1 MTSFGWRY
9 QARSYNDVY
18 NLDTNSNVYG
28 GLSEINQFDLRL
40 SHKPVEKLELAVG
53 VDNLFDNAAFAS
65 HPYPDR
71 TFFVNLRMSSR

>member
-1 MTSFGWRY
+1 M
-9 QARSYNDVY
+9 
-18 NLDTNSNVYG
+18 
-28 GLSEINQFDLRL
+28 SEINQLDLRL
-40 SHKPVEKLELAVG
+40 SHKPVEKLEVAVG